1 MLTIFAAPWVMASN
15 FSGDWTRPRDSV
27 SLLAISECMDG
38 VSDLALVFRIAH
50 DSAKEIR
57 IWAGEAKKPK

>member
-1 MLTIFAAPWVMASN
+1 MASN
-15 FSGDWTRPRDSV
+15 FSEDWTRPRDSV
-27 SLLAISECMDG
+27 SLLAGSERMDG
-38 VSDLALVFRIAH
+38 VSDSALVFRIAH